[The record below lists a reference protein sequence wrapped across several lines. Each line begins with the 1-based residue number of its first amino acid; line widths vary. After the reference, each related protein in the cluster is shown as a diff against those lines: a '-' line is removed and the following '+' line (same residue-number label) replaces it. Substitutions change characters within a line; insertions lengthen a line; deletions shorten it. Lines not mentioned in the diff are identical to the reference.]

1 MNFHSISLVFT
12 LKTIVE
18 EQICAINEVIGYTW
32 AIAQFPQSGK
42 QETPSHF
49 IFKNSINSFGRSL
62 FFKEYHHA
70 KNRAAY
76 RVYLYRKITS
86 SMKSRIT

>member
-12 LKTIVE
+12 LKTMVE

-42 QETPSHF
+42 QETPSYF
-49 IFKNSINSFGRSL
+49 
-62 FFKEYHHA
+62 
-70 KNRAAY
+70 
-76 RVYLYRKITS
+76 YLQKFNQ
-86 SMKSRIT
+86 

>member
-18 EQICAINEVIGYTW
+18 EQICAINEG
-32 AIAQFPQSGK
+32 QLRSFPKAGNRRLL
-42 QETPSHF
+42 PIF

-70 KNRAAY
+70 KIEPHTGCTFTKNY
-76 RVYLYRKITS
+76 QLYEIENY
-86 SMKSRIT
+86 I

>member
-18 EQICAINEVIGYTW
+18 EQIYAINEVIGYTW

-49 IFKNSINSFGRSL
+49 YFQKFNQ
-62 FFKEYHHA
+62 
-70 KNRAAY
+70 
-76 RVYLYRKITS
+76 
-86 SMKSRIT
+86 

>member
-18 EQICAINEVIGYTW
+18 GQICAINEVIGYTW
-32 AIAQFPQSGK
+32 AIAQFPKAGNRRLL
-42 QETPSHF
+42 PIF

-70 KNRAAY
+70 KIEPHTGCTFTKNY
-76 RVYLYRKITS
+76 QLYEIENY
-86 SMKSRIT
+86 I

>member
-32 AIAQFPQSGK
+32 AIAQFI
-42 QETPSHF
+42 F
-49 IFKNSINSFGRSL
+49 FKNSINSFGRSL

-70 KNRAAY
+70 KIEPHTGCTFTKNY
-76 RVYLYRKITS
+76 QLYEIENY
-86 SMKSRIT
+86 I

>member
-32 AIAQFPQSGK
+32 AIAQFPQSGI
-42 QETPSHF
+42 QETPSYF
-49 IFKNSINSFGRSL
+49 YFQKFNQSLRKESL
-62 FFKEYHHA
+62 FQRISSCQ
-70 KNRAAY
+70 NRAAY
-76 RVYLYRKITS
+76 RVYLYEKLPAL
-86 SMKSRIT
+86 

>member
-32 AIAQFPQSGK
+32 AIAQSPQRGN
-42 QETPSHF
+42 QETPTNLYFQTFTQSLR
-49 IFKNSINSFGRSL
+49 KESL
-62 FFKEYHHA
+62 FQRISSCQ
-70 KNRAAY
+70 NRAAY
-76 RVYLYRKITS
+76 RVYLYEKLPAL
-86 SMKSRIT
+86 

>member
-32 AIAQFPQSGK
+32 AIAQFPQS
-42 QETPSHF
+42 
-49 IFKNSINSFGRSL
+49 FGRSL

-70 KNRAAY
+70 KIEPHTGCTFTKNY
-76 RVYLYRKITS
+76 QLYEIENY
-86 SMKSRIT
+86 I

>member
-18 EQICAINEVIGYTW
+18 EQIRAIKESILYNG

-42 QETPSHF
+42 QETPSYF
-49 IFKNSINSFGRSL
+49 YFQKFNQ
-62 FFKEYHHA
+62 
-70 KNRAAY
+70 
-76 RVYLYRKITS
+76 
-86 SMKSRIT
+86 

>member
-32 AIAQFPQSGK
+32 AIAQFPQSR
-42 QETPSHF
+42 ETGDSF
-49 IFKNSINSFGRSL
+49 LFLFSKIQSIASEGVSFSKNIIMP
-62 FFKEYHHA
+62 K
-70 KNRAAY
+70 
-76 RVYLYRKITS
+76 
-86 SMKSRIT
+86 

>member
-42 QETPSHF
+42 QETPSYFYFQMYYTTLYNHSP
-49 IFKNSINSFGRSL
+49 IFTFMYNFYFLPTHLMII
-62 FFKEYHHA
+62 
-70 KNRAAY
+70 
-76 RVYLYRKITS
+76 LY
-86 SMKSRIT
+86 MF

>member
-18 EQICAINEVIGYTW
+18 EQICAI
-32 AIAQFPQSGK
+32 AQFPQSGK

-49 IFKNSINSFGRSL
+49 YFQKFNQ
-62 FFKEYHHA
+62 
-70 KNRAAY
+70 
-76 RVYLYRKITS
+76 
-86 SMKSRIT
+86 

>member
-42 QETPSHF
+42 QEIPSYF
-49 IFKNSINSFGRSL
+49 YFQKFNQ
-62 FFKEYHHA
+62 
-70 KNRAAY
+70 
-76 RVYLYRKITS
+76 
-86 SMKSRIT
+86 

>member
-32 AIAQFPQSGK
+32 AIA
-42 QETPSHF
+42 
-49 IFKNSINSFGRSL
+49 
-62 FFKEYHHA
+62 
-70 KNRAAY
+70 
-76 RVYLYRKITS
+76 
-86 SMKSRIT
+86 

>member
-42 QETPSHF
+42 QETPSYF
-49 IFKNSINSFGRSL
+49 YFQKIQSIASEGVSFSKNIIMP
-62 FFKEYHHA
+62 K
-70 KNRAAY
+70 
-76 RVYLYRKITS
+76 
-86 SMKSRIT
+86 

>member
-32 AIAQFPQSGK
+32 AIAQFPQSGNRRLLPILFSK
-42 QETPSHF
+42 IQSIASEGVSF
-49 IFKNSINSFGRSL
+49 SKNIIMP
-62 FFKEYHHA
+62 K
-70 KNRAAY
+70 
-76 RVYLYRKITS
+76 
-86 SMKSRIT
+86 

>member
-18 EQICAINEVIGYTW
+18 EQICAINEVIGYSW
-32 AIAQFPQSGK
+32 AIAQFPKAGNRRLL
-42 QETPSHF
+42 PIF

-70 KNRAAY
+70 KIEPHTGCTFTKNY
-76 RVYLYRKITS
+76 QLYEIENY
-86 SMKSRIT
+86 I

>member
-42 QETPSHF
+42 LETPSHF
-49 IFKNSINSFGRSL
+49 YFQKFNQ
-62 FFKEYHHA
+62 
-70 KNRAAY
+70 
-76 RVYLYRKITS
+76 
-86 SMKSRIT
+86 

>member
-42 QETPSHF
+42 QETPSYF
-49 IFKNSINSFGRSL
+49 IFKIQSIASEGVSFS
-62 FFKEYHHA
+62 
-70 KNRAAY
+70 KNIIMP
-76 RVYLYRKITS
+76 K
-86 SMKSRIT
+86 

>member
-32 AIAQFPQSGK
+32 AIAQSGK
-42 QETPSHF
+42 QETPSYF
-49 IFKNSINSFGRSL
+49 YFQKFNQ
-62 FFKEYHHA
+62 
-70 KNRAAY
+70 
-76 RVYLYRKITS
+76 
-86 SMKSRIT
+86 

>member
-42 QETPSHF
+42 IQSIASEGVSF
-49 IFKNSINSFGRSL
+49 SKNIIMP
-62 FFKEYHHA
+62 K
-70 KNRAAY
+70 
-76 RVYLYRKITS
+76 
-86 SMKSRIT
+86 

>member
-42 QETPSHF
+42 QETPSYF
-49 IFKNSINSFGRSL
+49 YFQKYNQ
-62 FFKEYHHA
+62 
-70 KNRAAY
+70 
-76 RVYLYRKITS
+76 
-86 SMKSRIT
+86 

>member
-32 AIAQFPQSGK
+32 AIAQVSPKRETGDSFLFLFTKIQSIASEGV
-42 QETPSHF
+42 SF
-49 IFKNSINSFGRSL
+49 SKNIIMP
-62 FFKEYHHA
+62 K
-70 KNRAAY
+70 
-76 RVYLYRKITS
+76 
-86 SMKSRIT
+86 